1 MFKEVVDP
9 LKQEVAEKEAETKHY
24 KEENEVLKK
33 DLKLLSSCIRLPAM
47 CTQFQKA
54 SMRKES

>member
-9 LKQEVAEKEAETKHY
+9 LKQEVADKDAEAKQF

-33 DLKLLSSCIRLPAM
+33 DLKLLSACIRLPAM
-47 CTQFQKA
+47 CTQF
-54 SMRKES
+54 